1 MADARAAALA
11 ALLHVDEEEGFSN
24 LVLDKTLAA
33 FALEPRDAALA
44 SAIFYGVLERRLTLD
59 YDIGQFSRTPVPKLD
74 PQVRE
79 ILRIGAYQ
87 ILYLEKVPP
96 SAAVNVAVELAKQ
109 NKAVKASGFINAV
122 LRNLVRNREK
132 LHLPKESANP
142 LRFLSLQYSC
152 PEWLI
157 SLWQRAYGVSCTRAL
172 LDSLATHPPI
182 YIRLNNTKGGEE
194 YLLRRLMEENVKA
207 ETVTWLPGAVKLQ
220 ASGSV
225 AKLSAF
231 REGLFHVQDL
241 SSQLC
246 AALLG
251 AQPGERVIDVC
262 SAPGGKAFTIA
273 ERMEDQGEVL
283 AFDQYKGKV
292 RLIREG
298 AQRLGLT
305 CIHPQLRDALAPEQ
319 ALAPADRMLCDAPC
333 SGLGII
339 RRKPEI
345 RYKSPSALDS
355 LPDLQ
360 YRILSK
366 TSALVKGGGT
376 LLYSTCTLCPAENGE
391 VAARFL
397 KEHPD
402 FTPKPLDLPQG
413 MPRAVKEPEHE
424 ITLMP
429 QVHGTDGFFVACF
442 QRRTDG

>member
-11 ALLHVDEEEGFSN
+11 ALLHVDENEGFSN
-24 LVLDKTLAA
+24 LVLDKTLAK

-59 YDIGQFSRTPVPKLD
+59 YYIGQFASTPVRKMT

-87 ILYLEKVPP
+87 ILYLEKIPS

-122 LRNLVRNREK
+122 LRNLVRNLQK
-132 LHLPKESANP
+132 LCLPEEHADP
-142 LRFLSLQYSC
+142 LRYLSLKYSC

-157 SLWQRAYGVSCTRAL
+157 SLWQRAYGPRCTAL
-172 LDSLATHPPI
+172 LLESLSEHPPM
-182 YIRLNNTKGGEE
+182 YVRLNNTRGDEE

-207 ETVTWLPGAVKLQ
+207 KAITWIPGAAKLETT
-220 ASGSV
+220 GSV
-225 AKLSAF
+225 SSLASF
-231 REGLFHVQDL
+231 QEGLFHVQDL

-246 AALLG
+246 AALLE

-273 ERMEDQGEVL
+273 ERMNGTGEVL

-292 RLIREG
+292 NLIRQG
-298 AQRLGLT
+298 ARRLGLGN
-305 CIHPQLRDALAPEQ
+305 IHADLRDALKPREP
-319 ALAPADRMLCDAPC
+319 LGPADRVLCDAPC

-366 TSALVKGGGT
+366 SSELVKNGGI
-376 LLYSTCTLCPAENGE
+376 LVYSTCTLNPEENG
-391 VAARFL
+391 AITRRFL
-397 KEHPD
+397 QEHPD
-402 FTPKPLDLPQG
+402 FLPRRLPLPQG
-413 MPRAVKEPEHE
+413 VTHAVEEPENE
-424 ITLMP
+424 LTLMP
-429 QVHGTDGFFVACF
+429 HVHGTDGFFVASF
-442 QRRTDG
+442 RRR

>member
-11 ALLHVDEEEGFSN
+11 ALLHVDENEGFSN
-24 LVLDKTLAA
+24 LVLDKTLAR

-59 YDIGQFSRTPVPKLD
+59 YYIGQFARTPIHKMT

-87 ILYLEKVPP
+87 ILYLEKIPP

-122 LRNLVRNREK
+122 LRNLVRSREK
-132 LHLPKESANP
+132 LQLPDEKENP
-142 LRFLSLQYSC
+142 LRHLSLKYSC

-157 SLWQRAYGVSCTRAL
+157 SLWQKAYGPQCTGLL
-172 LDSLATHPPI
+172 LDSLSEHPPI
-182 YIRLNNTKGGEE
+182 YIRLNNTKGDEE
-194 YLLRRLMEENVKA
+194 YLLRRMMEENVKA
-207 ETVTWLPGAVKLQ
+207 NPITQISHAAVLE

-225 AKLSAF
+225 PSLRSF
-231 REGLFHVQDL
+231 QEGLFHVQDL

-246 AALLG
+246 ATLLG
-251 AQPGERVIDVC
+251 AKPGERVLDVC
-262 SAPGGKAFTIA
+262 AAPGGKTFTIA
-273 ERMEDQGEVL
+273 EQMENSGEVL

-298 AQRLGLT
+298 AKRLGLT
-305 CIHPQLRDALAPEQ
+305 CIHAELRDALRPEQ
-319 ALAPADRMLCDAPC
+319 PLECADRVLCDAPC
-333 SGLGII
+333 SGLGIL

-366 TSALVKGGGT
+366 TSELVKSGGV
-376 LLYSTCTLCPAENGE
+376 LLYSTCTLNPAENGE
-391 VAARFL
+391 VARRFL
-397 KEHPD
+397 EEHPD
-402 FTPKPLDLPQG
+402 FVPRALHLSQG
-413 MPRAVKEPEHE
+413 MRRAIEEPENE
-424 ITLMP
+424 WTLMP
-429 QVHGTDGFFVACF
+429 HVHGTDGFFVASF
-442 QRRTDG
+442 QRR